1 MSFSS
6 LPYGLIDGHGESGME
21 LEPSPC
27 GSAQKAGAGRALL
40 MSRGLLPIILSGG
53 LLEMNTTI
61 PTTNV
66 LHVHYWVE
74 TGHETNLD
82 DSSIAYK
89 CTICNKVKKQ

>member
-1 MSFSS
+1 
-6 LPYGLIDGHGESGME
+6 
-21 LEPSPC
+21 
-27 GSAQKAGAGRALL
+27 
-40 MSRGLLPIILSGG
+40 
-53 LLEMNTTI
+53 MNTSI

-82 DSSIAYK
+82 DSSIAYLYK